1 MPIELL
7 LVVIAKALTE
17 LAGMFLLG
25 RGLLYVL
32 AGRKRGGNM
41 FYQVFCIVTDPLLRA
56 ARWITPRVVVDA
68 HIPYV
73 AFALVVWI
81 WLAIVLWVLP
91 EMCASGQFD
100 CSALLERKRAD

>member
-7 LVVIAKALTE
+7 LVVIAKALAE

-25 RGLLYVL
+25 RGLLYLL

-41 FYQVFCIVTDPLLRA
+41 FYQVFCIVTDPVLRA
-56 ARWITPRVVVDA
+56 TRWITPKIIIDA

-73 AFALVVWI
+73 AFALIVWI
-81 WLAIVLWVLP
+81 WVMIVAWALP
-91 EMCASGQFD
+91 EMCGSGRFD
-100 CSALLERKRAD
+100 CSALLERKRSD